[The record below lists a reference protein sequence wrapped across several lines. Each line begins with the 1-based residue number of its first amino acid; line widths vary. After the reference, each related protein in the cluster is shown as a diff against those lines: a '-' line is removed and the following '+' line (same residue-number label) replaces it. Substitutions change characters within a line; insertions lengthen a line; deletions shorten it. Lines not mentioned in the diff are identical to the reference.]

1 MWQAKLRIHTPFAIG
16 PRPGNRI
23 SFNSGNSEGR
33 PAFVVACDAALRQEF
48 AVVLQTLVARSSRFV
63 IANMTEAEAK
73 QATTNTSHRLHS
85 GIFIHK

>member
-1 MWQAKLRIHTPFAIG
+1 LVIYRD
-16 PRPGNRI
+16 
-23 SFNSGNSEGR
+23 S
-33 PAFVVACDAALRQEF
+33 ALRADF
-48 AVVLQTLVARSSRFV
+48 AVALQILVARSSRFV